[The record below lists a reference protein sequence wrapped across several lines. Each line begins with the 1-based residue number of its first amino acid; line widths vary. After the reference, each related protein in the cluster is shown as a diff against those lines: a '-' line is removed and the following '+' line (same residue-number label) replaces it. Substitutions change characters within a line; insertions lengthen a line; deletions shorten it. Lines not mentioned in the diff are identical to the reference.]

1 MSKKIIYLL
10 SLLMALSLVF
20 ASCKKNSTGPNFTP
34 DEPPKIDNTQNTDV
48 NTGLFNKYDDLTHT
62 EPIRKVEVMRG
73 NGTDYVRNPVIVSM
87 GKGNVF
93 IFGEKRYARPG
104 AGNDVGID
112 GEGVVDIVYYV
123 STDSGNKWSKQEYY
137 VNQDGTT
144 TATSDASH
152 GAPVVFKVGDNKI
165 VIAASAGS
173 GIGRT
178 SKPATGGGRP
188 VSRIDYIVGN
198 VSGSS
203 ISWGTWT
210 TIALQDGGSLEA
222 KVKEYSVSGKTMDQF
237 ATHSARGVVGSD
249 GDTIYLPVT
258 MAYQGTSSDAYELMG
273 YILLTGKG
281 AKNSTI
287 TWTAGAG
294 VGYDS
299 NGKFTKYKEARGT
312 AVDTSGTTSVQYI
325 VVPNPSYGHTLIGS
339 GKTDNQPTDTTV
351 TGSEGSAGFLVTTN
365 WYGTARYTLK
375 DDGTIDSSQSSGASK
390 KALLTHV
397 QSQDADMNM
406 YVLNA
411 DTLAKEGTKSYFIV
425 AKGKSSSIDI
435 LEDGT
440 IITAGEEGLAGEN
453 RNYYTVF
460 SRYSQKFIAE
470 QNGIQ

>member
-34 DEPPKIDNTQNTDV
+34 DEPPKIDNTQNTDA
-48 NTGLFNKYDDLTHT
+48 NTGLFKNYDDLTHT

-137 VNQDGTT
+137 VNQGGTT
-144 TATSDASH
+144 TTTAEASH

-165 VIAASAGS
+165 IIAASAGS

-188 VSRIDYIVGN
+188 ASRIDYIVGN
-198 VSGSS
+198 VNG
-203 ISWGTWT
+203 T
-210 TIALQDGGSLEA
+210 TITWGAWTKIELKDGHTLQA
-222 KVKEYSVSGKTMDQF
+222 KVQETQISGKTMDQF

-258 MAYQGTSSDAYELMG
+258 MAYQGTLSDAYELMG
-273 YILLTGKG
+273 YILLTGEG
-281 AKNSTI
+281 AATGTTI
-287 TWTAGAG
+287 TWTAGTG
-294 VGYDS
+294 VTYDS

-312 AVDTSGTTSVQYI
+312 SVGSDADGVQYI
-325 VVPNPSYGHTLIGS
+325 VVPNPTYGHTLIGT
-339 GKTDNQPTDTTV
+339 GKTDNKPTDTTV
-351 TGSEGSAGFLVTTN
+351 TGSEGSAGFLVTEN
-365 WYGTARYTLK
+365 WFGVNRYDL
-375 DDGTIDSSQSSGASK
+375 DDSGKITSGSTTGKSK
-390 KALLTHV
+390 MALLTHV
-397 QSQDADMNM
+397 QSQDANMNM
-406 YVLNA
+406 YVLDA
-411 DTLAKEGTKSYFIV
+411 DTLAKKGTKSYFIV

-440 IITAGEEGLAGEN
+440 IITAAEEGLAGEN

>member
-34 DEPPKIDNTQNTDV
+34 DEPPKINNTQNTDA

-87 GKGNVF
+87 GKGVVF

-137 VNQDGTT
+137 VNQGGTT
-144 TATSDASH
+144 TATSADSH

-178 SKPATGGGRP
+178 SKPASERES
-188 VSRIDYIVGN
+188 SRIDYIVGD
-198 VSGSS
+198 VASS
-203 ISWGTWT
+203 TITWGTWT
-210 TIALQDGGSLEA
+210 KIELSNGTGLDTEVQKTQI
-222 KVKEYSVSGKTMDQF
+222 SGKTMDQF
-237 ATHSARGVVGSD
+237 ATHSARGLVSSD
-249 GDTIYLPVT
+249 NKKVYLPVT
-258 MAYQGTSSDAYELMG
+258 MAYQGTLNDAYELMG
-273 YILLTGKG
+273 YILLTGTIDTSK
-281 AKNSTI
+281 I
-287 TWTAGAG
+287 TWEAGKG

-312 AVDTSGTTSVQYI
+312 SVGSDADGVQYI
-325 VVPNPSYGHTLIGS
+325 VVPNPTYGHTLIGT
-339 GKTDNQPTDTTV
+339 GKTDDKPTDTTV
-351 TGSEGSAGFLVTTN
+351 TGSEGSAGFLVTEN
-365 WYGTARYTLK
+365 WFGVNRYNLDESGK
-375 DDGTIDSSQSSGASK
+375 IASSSTTGKSK
-390 KALLTHV
+390 MALLTHV
-397 QSQDADMNM
+397 QAQDANMNM

-411 DTLAKEGTKSYFIV
+411 DTLTKAGTKSYFIV

-440 IITAGEEGLAGEN
+440 IITAAEEGLAGEN
-453 RNYYTVF
+453 RNYYIVF